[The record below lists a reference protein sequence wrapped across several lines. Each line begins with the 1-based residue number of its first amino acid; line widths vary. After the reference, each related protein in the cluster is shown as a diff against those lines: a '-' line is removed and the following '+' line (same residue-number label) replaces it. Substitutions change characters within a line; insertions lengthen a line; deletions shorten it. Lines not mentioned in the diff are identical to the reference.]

1 MTQTS
6 EKNGRSGPPPKRQ
19 SSRKSSASS
28 KIFTIIME
36 YRDSSLF
43 KWIKLHPEISI
54 GIVALWGMFIIVFL
68 IWFIFSMSPR

>member
-6 EKNGRSGPPPKRQ
+6 EKNGQSGPSPGCL
-19 SSRKSSASS
+19 SS
-28 KIFTIIME
+28 KKSGVSSKVFTIIME

-54 GIVALWGMFIIVFL
+54 GIVALWGMLIIVFL
-68 IWFIFSMSPR
+68 LWFIFSMAPD